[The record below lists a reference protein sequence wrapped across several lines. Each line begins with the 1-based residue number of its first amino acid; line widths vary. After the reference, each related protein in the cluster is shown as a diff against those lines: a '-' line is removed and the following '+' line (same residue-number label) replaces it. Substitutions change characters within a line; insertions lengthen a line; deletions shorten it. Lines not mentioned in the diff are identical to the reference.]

1 MTAGPKSADVL
12 TVPGLADMAYG
23 YLLKGDLERAAALAN
38 RAVAHST
45 SPERPH
51 GMIAALSVLALTEL
65 ERGSVRA
72 AAEFAQQALAIT
84 RAIGLEETWTA
95 GIVQLALTGCAI
107 ADERLGDA
115 ERHAERSEE
124 LRRETLPCITHAHSL
139 LVLADVRARRHRW
152 ARARADLA
160 LAREAIDGATDAGRL
175 PELAAAIERLID
187 SGERA
192 PAPRAGRASDRC
204 RAERAAAPADGALA
218 AGDRRAL
225 FVSLNT
231 VKSHTRELYRKLG
244 VGSRADALE
253 RARALGLLTDEP

>member
-1 MTAGPKSADVL
+1 
-12 TVPGLADMAYG
+12 
-23 YLLKGDLERAAALAN
+23 
-38 RAVAHST
+38 
-45 SPERPH
+45 
-51 GMIAALSVLALTEL
+51 
-65 ERGSVRA
+65 
-72 AAEFAQQALAIT
+72 
-84 RAIGLEETWTA
+84 
-95 GIVQLALTGCAI
+95 
-107 ADERLGDA
+107 
-115 ERHAERSEE
+115 
-124 LRRETLPCITHAHSL
+124 
-139 LVLADVRARRHRW
+139 VLADVRARRHRW

-192 PAPRAGRASDRC
+192 PAPEPVERPTD
-204 RAERAAAPADGALA
+204 AELNVLRLLPTGLSQREI
-218 AGDRRAL
+218 GETL